1 MIHIKT
7 GAPLWSNT
15 NWKKAYDWALGQ
27 FGDTFIASNNDWYF
41 KNEQD
46 AVLFALRWA

>member
-27 FGDTFIASNNDWYF
+27 FGIPLLPATMIGILKMNKMPCYSH
-41 KNEQD
+41 
-46 AVLFALRWA
+46 